1 MTFSDHILLCFFTC
15 FAIISMKLFF
25 FYLLLS
31 ICFLFFLDEWNA
43 NFVVGSGKP
52 YVSEAIIQS
61 CIVFTW
67 IKCSVD
73 MLNKLLDSAINYF
86 SNGMETLLCSTL
98 SRSNPS
104 LLYQVQEAFAYSQC
118 ANFFDSNISQGS
130 RLSYQIFAMS
140 FRCQLAGQLY
150 LSAQIS
156 QLQRA
161 IRLKSTCKCRNELSL
176 SL

>member
-1 MTFSDHILLCFFTC
+1 VLFHLFRYHKYEIILFLPPF
-15 FAIISMKLFF
+15 K
-25 FYLLLS
+25 YLLS
-31 ICFLFFLDEWNA
+31 FFLDEWNA

-104 LLYQVQEAFAYSQC
+104 LLYQVQEAFAYS
-118 ANFFDSNISQGS
+118 
-130 RLSYQIFAMS
+130 
-140 FRCQLAGQLY
+140 
-150 LSAQIS
+150 
-156 QLQRA
+156 
-161 IRLKSTCKCRNELSL
+161 
-176 SL
+176 